1 MPIVLLLMAAVS
13 FAAYP
18 ILGNYQKTRMH
29 TQMVQDYQKMI
40 SQFSREDL
48 RDEWKKARAYNRSFV
63 QAAIVAEPFSGSS
76 KSDRGETYESLLN
89 LGGDGVMG
97 YLEIPKIKLKLPV
110 MHGVDDDVLARAV
123 GHLPQTSLPVGGKSS
138 HAVLSAH
145 RGLPSGK
152 LFTDLDQMEEGDI
165 FVLYVLDKELY
176 YRVNKITVK
185 EPEDTDDLK
194 IVSGKDYVTLLT
206 CTPYSVNSH
215 RLLVRGE
222 RIEKPSDFY
231 VRNNTASF
239 FRLHFYGLAVLGIL
253 LITTIAIA
261 IILKKQRKPD

>member
-1 MPIVLLLMAAVS
+1 MKKKKGIVPIVLLLMAAVS

-40 SQFSREDL
+40 SEFSREEL

-76 KSDRGETYESLLN
+76 KSGRGETYENLLN
-89 LGGDGVMG
+89 LGGDGIMG

-176 YRVNKITVK
+176 YRVN
-185 EPEDTDDLK
+185 
-194 IVSGKDYVTLLT
+194 
-206 CTPYSVNSH
+206 
-215 RLLVRGE
+215 
-222 RIEKPSDFY
+222 
-231 VRNNTASF
+231 
-239 FRLHFYGLAVLGIL
+239 
-253 LITTIAIA
+253 
-261 IILKKQRKPD
+261 